1 MAITLDN
8 ASANTKAIEFFK
20 NDLSLF
26 SDGTIFHQRCACHV
40 INLIVKSGLK
50 EMGNHIK
57 RIRDSLAWIQG
68 SNQRQ
73 EDWFRFLQALNISS
87 RALALDMP
95 IRWNSTYIM
104 LQQCIPYKD
113 AITNY
118 MCAKLGV

>member
-8 ASANTKAIEFFK
+8 ASANTKAIQFFD

-26 SDGTIFHQRCACHV
+26 GDNTIFHQRCACHV

-50 EMGNHIK
+50 EMSNHIK
-57 RIRDSLAWIQG
+57 RIRDSLAWIQC

-73 EDWFRFLQALNISS
+73 EDWFRFLQALNIPP

-95 IRWNSTYIM
+95 IRWNSFQNI
-104 LQQCIPYKD
+104 KR
-113 AITNY
+113 
-118 MCAKLGV
+118 

>member
-8 ASANTKAIEFFK
+8 ASANTKAIEFFE

-26 SDGTIFHQRCACHV
+26 GDGTIFHQHCACHV

-57 RIRDSLAWIQG
+57 RIRDSLGWIQS

-73 EDWFRFLQALNISS
+73 EDWFRFLQALNISP
-87 RALALDMP
+87 RALVLDML

-113 AITNY
+113 DITNY
-118 MCAKLGV
+118 ICAKLGA